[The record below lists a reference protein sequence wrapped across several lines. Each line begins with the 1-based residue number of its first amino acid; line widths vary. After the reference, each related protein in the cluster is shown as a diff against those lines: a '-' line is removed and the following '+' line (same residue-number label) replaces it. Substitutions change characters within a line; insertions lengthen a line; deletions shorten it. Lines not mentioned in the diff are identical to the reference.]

1 MKLLEIA
8 LFLFNIFGF
17 AISTDELIPQ
27 NVEIVLRQYTDPLTG
42 KRQEKTYEKRSNYL
56 EEGDRFLEKEF
67 QDLSDLNALQGIRDE
82 LKKAADDIVR
92 PYNNRLKPGRHQ
104 DELKAD
110 DTARFSVT
118 FTGLDVGAVHK
129 LLAGE
134 PNPKRVSGKVKI
146 GYNFEDRISQLD
158 AQLAALHDTGVA
170 AAAAAKG
177 PPRDSAASQSVPLS
191 NQEHTSLQAV
201 AQTSSSSTTV
211 ATQEGTHHTA
221 DGSESQQ
228 SRRVRTEYSV
238 GSSVHSHLSTTMS
251 QAMRHG
257 ALSDAMPQFR
267 GTGPPRRG
275 RAGRPANPP
284 PPPGGKTVSS

>member
-8 LFLFNIFGF
+8 LFLFNIFEF
-17 AISTDELIPQ
+17 AISTDTLIPQ
-27 NVEIVLRQYTDPLTG
+27 DVEIVLRKYTDPLTG
-42 KRQEKTYEKRSNYL
+42 KLQDGVYEKRSNYL
-56 EEGDRFLEKEF
+56 EEGARFPETEEAKLSV
-67 QDLSDLNALQGIRDE
+67 SDLQSLKNIETE
-82 LKKAADDIVR
+82 LTDAANKIIKLNPHELEADSKA
-92 PYNNRLKPGRHQ
+92 Q
-104 DELKAD
+104 
-110 DTARFSVT
+110 FSVT
-118 FTGLDVGAVHK
+118 FTGLNVEK
-129 LLAGE
+129 LSELLADE
-134 PNPKRVSGKVKI
+134 PNPKRISGKVKI
-146 GYNFEDRISQLD
+146 GYNFEDRLKQLD

-238 GSSVHSHLSTTMS
+238 GSSVHSHLSTTMN
-251 QAMRHG
+251 QAMRHA

-267 GTGPPRRG
+267 GTGPPKQG
-275 RAGRPANPP
+275 RAGRPAKPP
-284 PPPGGKTVSS
+284 PPPGGKAVSS